1 MVVMKRG
8 NTMNHNTQ
16 QLIDAVKELRRIL
29 SNDGELTVV
38 RKDGSGLGIGDIME
52 FGRVTE
58 RIDICL
64 EKIDRGE

>member
-16 QLIDAVKELRRIL
+16 QLIDAVKELRQIL
-29 SNDGELTVV
+29 SDDGEFTVV
-38 RKDGSGLGIGDIME
+38 RKDGSDLGISDIME

-58 RIDICL
+58 RIDIYL
-64 EKIDRGE
+64 GKIDRGE